1 MTLHPRR
8 RALRFRAATIIS
20 LTAVWILLWGDLS
33 LANVL
38 GGAALAVLVAGGLPM
53 PRVDFHGKVHVPGL
67 AYLIYRFLVDLVV
80 ASVQVARQAL
90 TPGVQPRGA
99 VLAVH
104 LRSDSDVYLTLTS
117 AICTMV
123 PGSVVVEAYRVT
135 GVIYVHVL
143 DVEQAGGIEVARADI
158 LRIEER
164 VMRALASDAEL
175 AAAGLTRRPLT
186 RSGGRRGADG
196 ARRSRGKERAG

>member
-8 RALRFRAATIIS
+8 RALRFRIATIVS
-20 LTAVWILLWGDLS
+20 LTAVWVLLWGDLTI
-33 LANVL
+33 ANVVA
-38 GGAALAVLVAGGLPM
+38 GAALAALVAAGLPM
-53 PRVDFHGKVHVPGL
+53 PRVDFHGRVHVPGL
-67 AYLIYRFLVDLVV
+67 LYLLYRFFVDLAV

-90 TPGVQPRGA
+90 TPGLHPRGA

-117 AICTMV
+117 AICTLV

-143 DVEQAGGIEVARADI
+143 DVELAGGVEAAREDI

-175 AAAGLTRRPLT
+175 AAAGLTRRPLS
-186 RSGGRRGADG
+186 RSGR
-196 ARRSRGKERAG
+196 KERAA